1 MQAHAEPLLSHEAVL
16 AAAIRRYERL
26 WLPLLAAHGRDGGDG
41 AGLAAP
47 LDIAWVWWC
56 HSLAPH
62 PYRKVRCECF
72 CRSLWKNM
80 LNAAGVPHK
89 VIALDFQVNHQR

>member
-41 AGLAAP
+41 AALAAP

-62 PYRKVRCECF
+62 PYRKVCHMC
-72 CRSLWKNM
+72 S
-80 LNAAGVPHK
+80 
-89 VIALDFQVNHQR
+89 